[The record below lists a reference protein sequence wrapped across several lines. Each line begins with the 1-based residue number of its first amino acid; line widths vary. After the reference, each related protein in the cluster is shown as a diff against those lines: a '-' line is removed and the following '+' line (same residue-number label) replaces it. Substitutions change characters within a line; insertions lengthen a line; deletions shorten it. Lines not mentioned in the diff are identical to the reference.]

1 MRVARG
7 LEQPDDKP
15 EIFTDESGK
24 PATEKVVDNAGV
36 TGQYVSSEGLKG
48 DAVWGTRGRWTLL
61 SGTVDGEPV
70 TLAILDHPS
79 NPGFPTYWHAR
90 GYGLFAANPLGESI
104 FTEGKK
110 ELNLTLEPRQS
121 TTFRYRVLI
130 LGGSIPPADIEKEY
144 VAFAR
149 YAAIDAI
156 APGLAQAIAAP
167 PDRDRR
173 RRKHRPRRRIS
184 RSTARW
190 GFPSRASSTSA
201 ARPR

>member
-1 MRVARG
+1 M
-7 LEQPDDKP
+7 
-15 EIFTDESGK
+15 
-24 PATEKVVDNAGV
+24 VDNTGV

-130 LGGSIPPADIEKEY
+130 LSGSIPPAGIEKEY

-149 YAAIDAI
+149 
-156 APGLAQAIAAP
+156 
-167 PDRDRR
+167 
-173 RRKHRPRRRIS
+173 
-184 RSTARW
+184 
-190 GFPSRASSTSA
+190 
-201 ARPR
+201 